1 MSAAMGLW
9 RALNLG
15 LEESGVRYRETDEVF
30 KTLVSELHST
40 LTPTTIMGMTIL
52 GVGLFA
58 YQSLGTKSLLM
69 ATIVGTIASIG
80 KIAVSLAHR
89 RADAAKRSTVAD
101 AAYWEK
107 VQGLF
112 IFIIATSV
120 GTLGTIA
127 FSHQDLSVHML
138 AVALTF
144 GYCAGVTV
152 RISVR
157 PLIAALAILLSAL
170 PTSIAIM
177 AYGDTAHGILGL
189 LCVIFLVAAM
199 QSMLHVYRTTIRQ
212 IRLFLD
218 MEHQARHDPLTG
230 LCNRTALSEAY
241 QSLGAADDVL
251 TCVHCFDLDGFKHI
265 NDRFGHA
272 AGDALLIEIAERLRA
287 TVDPSHLA
295 VRIGGDEFVILQPG
309 IRDPDHA
316 DALARRVAERL
327 GAPYP
332 IAGEEISIGISLGY
346 TMAPAGSLGLDQM
359 MATADK
365 ASYRA
370 KRNGGGIDREIP
382 PTLDLVRFSAAR

>member
-1 MSAAMGLW
+1 M
-9 RALNLG
+9 
-15 LEESGVRYRETDEVF
+15 RYRETDDVF

-40 LTPTTIMGMTIL
+40 LTPTTIMGITIL
-52 GVGLFA
+52 AVGLFA
-58 YQSLGTKSLLM
+58 YESLGSTPILM
-69 ATIVGTIASIG
+69 ATIGGTLASLG

-89 RADAAKRSTVAD
+89 RADATKRSTVAD
-101 AAYWEK
+101 AARWEK

-112 IFIIATSV
+112 IFLIATCV
-120 GTLGTIA
+120 GTIA
-127 FSHQDLSVHML
+127 TVAFSYRDLSVHIL

-157 PLIAALAILLSAL
+157 PFIAATTIVIAALPPTLSVML
-170 PTSIAIM
+170 
-177 AYGDTAHGILGL
+177 YGDTAHWILSL
-189 LCVIFLVAAM
+189 LCVIFLIAAM
-199 QSMLHVYRTTIRQ
+199 QSVLHVYRTTIRQ

-230 LCNRTALSEAY
+230 LFNRTALSEAY
-241 QSLGAADDVL
+241 LSLGYSDDAL
-251 TCVHCFDLDGFKHI
+251 TCVHCFDLDGFKDV

-272 AGDALLIEIAERLRA
+272 VGDALLTGIAGRLRENL
-287 TVDPSHLA
+287 DPPAIA
-295 VRIGGDEFVILQPG
+295 VRIGGDEFVILQPDV
-309 IRDPDHA
+309 RDPGHA
-316 DALARRVAERL
+316 EILARRVLDIL
-327 GAPYP
+327 GAPYQ

-346 TMAPAGSLGLDQM
+346 TMALSGSADLEHM

-382 PTLDLVRFSAAR
+382 ATLNLGRFSIAA

>member
-1 MSAAMGLW
+1 V
-9 RALNLG
+9 
-15 LEESGVRYRETDEVF
+15 LEGFGVRYRETADVY

-40 LTPTTIMGMTIL
+40 LTPTTIMGITIL
-52 GVGLFA
+52 AVGLFA
-58 YQSLGTKSLLM
+58 YQSLGSTPLLM
-69 ATIVGTIASIG
+69 ATIGGAIASLG

-89 RADAAKRSTVAD
+89 RADATKRSTVAD
-101 AAYWEK
+101 AARWEK

-112 IFIIATSV
+112 IVLVASCV
-120 GTLGTIA
+120 GTIA
-127 FSHQDLSVHML
+127 SIAFSYRDLSVHML
-138 AVALTF
+138 AAALTF

-157 PLIAALAILLSAL
+157 PMIAATTILIAALPA
-170 PTSIAIM
+170 TIAIM
-177 AYGDTAHGILGL
+177 VYGDTAHWIMGL
-189 LCVIFLVAAM
+189 LCVIFLIAAM

-212 IRLFLD
+212 IGLFLD

-241 QSLGAADDVL
+241 LSLGSADDAL

-272 AGDALLIEIAERLRA
+272 VGDALLAGIAGRLREA
-287 TVDPSHLA
+287 LDPPHLA
-295 VRIGGDEFVILQPG
+295 VRIGGDEFVILQPDV
-309 IRDPDHA
+309 RDAGHA
-316 DALARRVAERL
+316 EALARTVVTRL
-327 GAPYP
+327 AAPYQ

-346 TMAPAGSLGLDQM
+346 TMALCGSADLEHM

-382 PTLDLVRFSAAR
+382 PTADLGKFSVAA

>member
-1 MSAAMGLW
+1 M
-9 RALNLG
+9 
-15 LEESGVRYRETDEVF
+15 RYRETDDVF

-40 LTPTTIMGMTIL
+40 LTPTTIMGITIL
-52 GVGLFA
+52 AVGLFA
-58 YQSLGTKSLLM
+58 YESLGSTPILM
-69 ATIVGTIASIG
+69 ATIAGTLASLG

-89 RADAAKRSTVAD
+89 RADATKRSTVAD
-101 AAYWEK
+101 AARWEK

-112 IFIIATSV
+112 IFLIATCV
-120 GTLGTIA
+120 GTIA
-127 FSHQDLSVHML
+127 TVAFSYRDLSVHIL

-157 PLIAALAILLSAL
+157 PFIAATTIVIAALPPTLSVML
-170 PTSIAIM
+170 
-177 AYGDTAHGILGL
+177 YGDTAHWILSL
-189 LCVIFLVAAM
+189 LCVIFLIAAM
-199 QSMLHVYRTTIRQ
+199 QSVLHVYRTTIRQ

-230 LCNRTALSEAY
+230 LFNRTALSEAY
-241 QSLGAADDVL
+241 LSLGYSDDAL
-251 TCVHCFDLDGFKHI
+251 TCVHCFDLDGFKDV

-272 AGDALLIEIAERLRA
+272 VGDALLTGIAERLRESL
-287 TVDPSHLA
+287 DPPAIA
-295 VRIGGDEFVILQPG
+295 VRIGGDEFVILQPDV
-309 IRDPDHA
+309 RDSGHA
-316 DALARRVAERL
+316 EILARRVLDIL
-327 GAPYP
+327 GAPYQ

-346 TMAPAGSLGLDQM
+346 TMALSGSADLEHM

-382 PTLDLVRFSAAR
+382 ATLNLGRFSIAA